1 MIFKRTHFRLFNFQ
15 KRTFFKV
22 SLKSIKSLSINK
34 ASPVEDITINILK
47 NSIISTQKNLLI
59 FSLNVWLT
67 ASFPTH
73 WKEQMLLRFFLKNGT
88 IMERQTIAQWVC
100 CQPFQKCLKNYY
112 LNKLMI
118 ICNVNFQSIL
128 QVFAKI
134 TALKMLYWLL
144 LNNGRLFWAKNSKS
158 VLFL

>member
-47 NSIISTQKNLLI
+47 NSIISTQKKLLI
-59 FSLNVWLT
+59 FSLNVWLRE
-67 ASFPTH
+67 SFPTH